1 MDELS
6 PRQQAILEFIHD
18 YTQANGYPPSIREIG
33 KKCVISSTSVV
44 NYNLN
49 ILKEKHYLERQE
61 DISRGIRLVGQWPEE
76 AASVAPPPP
85 QPQESLSPGVFGI
98 PLAGV
103 IVAGEPIPVPDTS
116 ALASEMIALTK
127 DIVPREET
135 LEGLYALRV
144 KGDSMIDAL
153 INDGDLVVVRPIAA
167 EIVHDGSS
175 LVANGIKQGEMIA
188 AWLRKEQETTLKH
201 FYLDRGQRRVRLQP
215 DNPSYEPIYVDPA
228 NLQIQGKVVAVI
240 RQV

>member
-1 MDELS
+1 MDDLS
-6 PRQQAILEFIHD
+6 PRQEAILKFIGE
-18 YTQANGYPPSIREIG
+18 YTQEHGYPPSIREIG

-76 AASVAPPPP
+76 VAGLAMPAPR
-85 QPQESLSPGVFGI
+85 EGLSPGSFGI

-103 IVAGEPIPVPDTS
+103 IVAGEPIPVPETS
-116 ALASEMIALTK
+116 ALASEMIALTR
-127 DIVPREET
+127 DIVPKEET

-153 INDGDLVVVRPIAA
+153 INDGDLVVVRPVAA
-167 EIVHDGSS
+167 EILRDGSD

-188 AWLRKEQETTLKH
+188 AWLRQEQETTLKH